1 MTEDQFEDFQQLC
14 SDFKQNVRAFRK
26 LSKDQY
32 VKEMLDDLIDQV
44 NRTPVL
50 VEETLGDR

>member
-1 MTEDQFEDFQQLC
+1 MTVDQFLNFEQLC
-14 SDFKQNVRAFRK
+14 NDFKQNVRAYRK

-32 VKEMLDDLIDQV
+32 VKEMLDDLLDQV

-50 VEETLGDR
+50 VEETLIGR